1 MLMFAMI
8 YQFKKKPVV
17 MSYRVH
23 VHVALKHDNSK
34 PFCNGIR
41 GVRITVLVARRLFT
55 GHCYM
60 FNKLNFDS
68 SNKLI

>member
-1 MLMFAMI
+1 
-8 YQFKKKPVV
+8 